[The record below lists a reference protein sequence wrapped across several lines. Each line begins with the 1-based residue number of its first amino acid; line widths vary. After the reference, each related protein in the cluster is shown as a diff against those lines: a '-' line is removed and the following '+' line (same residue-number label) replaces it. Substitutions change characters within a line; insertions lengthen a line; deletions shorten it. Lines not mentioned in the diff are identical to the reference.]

1 MKTDG
6 YIFTPELLQWRYFHR
21 PVVVQVL
28 VHVLLS
34 SAHNEASAATLS
46 YRDMALQLHTTVK
59 TIRVAIDVLI
69 AEKIITKCSAPRA
82 STKLYV
88 NSSHPL
94 SHCIIPWQRDQGA
107 QATAQYGAQI
117 GAHTRAQISQLQQSE
132 NQGCKVYYQD
142 ERGTDWGAVMG
153 IDGAQPRA
161 QQKRGAQQKAQSRAQ
176 ISQLQQ
182 SENQG
187 CKVYYQD
194 ERGTDWGAVMGIDGA
209 QPRAQQKRGAQQKA
223 QSRAQ
228 ISQSQTSDNQDS
240 YKDLDETK
248 GTDKDKAKGTLA
260 REGKKE
266 KTETKEN
273 LSPEPPLKEKKE
285 KKERRQERAHTQTQ
299 KKEKEKKVED
309 SEIKFAEV
317 LRLFNR
323 LFLGT
328 QVKPISKMTPDR
340 KKLVAKFIS
349 DYSYEEVETMLRK
362 ALNSDLL
369 SGRKDGGCYISFN
382 WLFNPKNYEPLM
394 EGTFDNPTVAA
405 SAKKKP
411 QPASS
416 PVASAPPQPQH
427 EETNEEIEARLRQ
440 KEERKKAIEREQT
453 EALRQKYL
461 GWIEASKK
469 NPDGSMAKMVRKA
482 YKDGKLAELGI
493 TWNPSV
499 AEEEQSLA
507 DLDDQTQSY
516 LQSLLS
522 D

>member
-28 VHVLLS
+28 IHVLLS

-46 YRDMALQLHTTVK
+46 YRDLALQLHTTVK

-107 QATAQYGAQI
+107 QVTAHFGAQI
-117 GAHTRAQISQLQQSE
+117 GAQSRAQIQSSE
-132 NQGCKVYYQD
+132 VPLNKGDTEDSETSK
-142 ERGTDWGAVMG
+142 GTDKGTIKGTKRAQSRAQPKQ
-153 IDGAQPRA
+153 GAQPR
-161 QQKRGAQQKAQSRAQ
+161 AQSRAQ
-176 ISQLQQ
+176 ISH
-182 SENQG
+182 SETPLNKG
-187 CKVYYQD
+187 NP
-194 ERGTDWGAVMGIDGA
+194 E
-209 QPRAQQKRGAQQKA
+209 
-223 QSRAQ
+223 
-228 ISQSQTSDNQDS
+228 
-240 YKDLDETK
+240 DLEIVK
-248 GTDKDKAKGTLA
+248 GTDKGIAKGTEV
-260 REGKKE
+260 REKKQI
-266 KTETKEN
+266 KEN
-273 LSPEPPLKEKKE
+273 LSPETPIKENKQRKEK
-285 KKERRQERAHTQTQ
+285 AHPQTQ
-299 KKEKEKKVED
+299 KKEKEKKSGDAETQF
-309 SEIKFAEV
+309 SEV

-349 DYSYEEVETMLRK
+349 DYSFEDIEPMLRK
-362 ALNSDLL
+362 ALDSDLL

-394 EGTFDNPTVAA
+394 EGTFDNPTVEA
-405 SAKKKP
+405 SAGKKSIPKPAGSPKP
-411 QPASS
+411 Q
-416 PVASAPPQPQH
+416 Q
-427 EETNEEIEARLRQ
+427 EETNEEIEARLKQ
-440 KEERKKAIEREQT
+440 KEEAQKAKEKAET
-453 EALRQKYL
+453 DALRQKYQE
-461 GWIEASKK
+461 WIEGAAK
-469 NPDGSMAKMVRKA
+469 NPNGSMAKMVRQA
-482 YKDGKLAELGI
+482 YDNGTLARLGI
-493 TWNPSV
+493 VWNPSV
-499 AEEEQSLA
+499 AEEEQLLA

-516 LQSLLS
+516 LQSILR

>member
-28 VHVLLS
+28 IHVLLS

-46 YRDMALQLHTTVK
+46 YRDLALQLHTTVK

-107 QATAQYGAQI
+107 QVTAHFGAQI
-117 GAHTRAQISQLQQSE
+117 G
-132 NQGCKVYYQD
+132 
-142 ERGTDWGAVMG
+142 
-153 IDGAQPRA
+153 
-161 QQKRGAQQKAQSRAQ
+161 AQSRAQ
-176 ISQLQQ
+176 IQ
-182 SENQG
+182 SSEVPLNKG
-187 CKVYYQD
+187 DSEDSETSK
-194 ERGTDWGAVMGIDGA
+194 GTDKGTNRAQSRAQTKQWA
-209 QPRAQQKRGAQQKA
+209 QPRAQSG
-223 QSRAQ
+223 AQ
-228 ISQSQTSDNQDS
+228 ISHSETPLNKGDS
-240 YKDLDETK
+240 EDLEIVK
-248 GTDKDKAKGTLA
+248 GTDKDIAKGTEV
-260 REGKKE
+260 REKKQI
-266 KTETKEN
+266 KEN
-273 LSPEPPLKEKKE
+273 LSPETPIKENKQRKEK
-285 KKERRQERAHTQTQ
+285 AHPQTQ
-299 KKEKEKKVED
+299 KKEKEKKSGDAETQF
-309 SEIKFAEV
+309 SEV

-349 DYSYEEVETMLRK
+349 DYSFEDIEPMLRK
-362 ALNSDLL
+362 ALDSDLL

-394 EGTFDNPTVAA
+394 EGTFDNPTIAA
-405 SAKKKP
+405 SAEKKP
-411 QPASS
+411 SKPQQKKTPSPPSS
-416 PVASAPPQPQH
+416 DGSLSIGERWKLAQQSQQSAEAYRDKVNRSIILGHIDNLKKHPQDKQALQSLERFYRDGTIQRLGIDWTPPVE
-427 EETNEEIEARLRQ
+427 EET
-440 KEERKKAIEREQT
+440 
-453 EALRQKYL
+453 
-461 GWIEASKK
+461 K
-469 NPDGSMAKMVRKA
+469 N
-482 YKDGKLAELGI
+482 LL
-493 TWNPSV
+493 
-499 AEEEQSLA
+499 
-507 DLDDQTQSY
+507 DLDDKTQNY

>member
-28 VHVLLS
+28 IHVLLS

-46 YRDMALQLHTTVK
+46 YRDLAIQLHTTVK

-94 SHCIIPWQRDQGA
+94 SHCIHPWQRDQGA
-107 QATAQYGAQI
+107 QITAHFGAQI
-117 GAHTRAQISQLQQSE
+117 GAQSRAQQKQ
-132 NQGCKVYYQD
+132 
-142 ERGTDWGAVMG
+142 
-153 IDGAQPRA
+153 GAQPR
-161 QQKRGAQQKAQSRAQ
+161 AQSRAQ
-176 ISQLQQ
+176 ISH
-182 SENQG
+182 SETPLNKG
-187 CKVYYQD
+187 DSEDLSKV
-194 ERGTDWGAVMGIDGA
+194 
-209 QPRAQQKRGAQQKA
+209 
-223 QSRAQ
+223 
-228 ISQSQTSDNQDS
+228 
-240 YKDLDETK
+240 K
-248 GTDKDKAKGTLA
+248 GTDKDTAKGTEV
-260 REGKKE
+260 REKKQI
-266 KTETKEN
+266 KEN
-273 LSPEPPLKEKKE
+273 LSPETPIKENKQRKEK
-285 KKERRQERAHTQTQ
+285 AHPHTQ
-299 KKEKEKKVED
+299 KKEKEKKSVDAETQF
-309 SEIKFAEV
+309 SEV

-349 DYSYEEVETMLRK
+349 DYSFEDIEPMLRK

-369 SGRKDGGCYISFN
+369 LGRKDGGCYISFN

-394 EGTFDNPTVAA
+394 EGTFDNPSVEA
-405 SAKKKP
+405 SAGKRTAPKP
-411 QPASS
+411 PNCLPAES
-416 PVASAPPQPQH
+416 PKPQH
-427 EETNEEIEARLRQ
+427 EETNEEIEARLKQ
-440 KEERKKAIEREQT
+440 KEEAQRAKEKAET
-453 EALRQKYL
+453 DALRQKYQE
-461 GWIEASKK
+461 WIESAAK
-469 NPDGSMAKMVRKA
+469 NPNGSMAKMVRQA
-482 YKDGKLAELGI
+482 YDNGTLAKLGI
-493 TWNPSV
+493 VWNPSV

-516 LQSLLS
+516 LQSLLR

>member
-28 VHVLLS
+28 IHVLLS

-46 YRDMALQLHTTVK
+46 YRDLALQLHTTVK

-107 QATAQYGAQI
+107 QVTAHFGAQI
-117 GAHTRAQISQLQQSE
+117 GAQSRAQISHSQQAD
-132 NQGCKVYYQD
+132 NQGYKVYYQD
-142 ERGTDWGAVMG
+142 EQGTDWGAVMG
-153 IDGAQPRA
+153 TDGAQQRAQQKQGAQPR
-161 QQKRGAQQKAQSRAQ
+161 AQSRAQ
-176 ISQLQQ
+176 ISH
-182 SENQG
+182 SETPLNKG
-187 CKVYYQD
+187 DSEDLSKV
-194 ERGTDWGAVMGIDGA
+194 
-209 QPRAQQKRGAQQKA
+209 
-223 QSRAQ
+223 
-228 ISQSQTSDNQDS
+228 
-240 YKDLDETK
+240 K
-248 GTDKDKAKGTLA
+248 GTDEDITKGTLA
-260 REGKKE
+260 RKGKKE
-266 KTETKEN
+266 TKETKES
-273 LSPEPPLKEKKE
+273 LSPEPPIKE
-285 KKERRQERAHTQTQ
+285 KKERKERRQKRAPTQTQ
-299 KKEKEKKVED
+299 KKEKEKKSVDAETQF
-309 SEIKFAEV
+309 SEV

-349 DYSYEEVETMLRK
+349 DYSFEDIEPMLRK

-394 EGTFDNPTVAA
+394 EGTFDNPTIAA
-405 SAKKKP
+405 SARKKP
-411 QPASS
+411 QPSS
-416 PVASAPPQPQH
+416 STPSSPPQPQH
-427 EETNEEIEARLRQ
+427 EETNEEIEARLKR
-440 KEERKKAIEREQT
+440 KEERKKELEKEQA

-461 GWIEASKK
+461 GWIEAAKK
-469 NPDGSMAKMVRKA
+469 NPDGSMAQMVKDA
-482 YKDGKLAELGI
+482 YKNGTLAKLGI
-493 TWNPSV
+493 DWTPPV
-499 AEEEQSLA
+499 EEETKNLL
-507 DLDDQTQSY
+507 DLDDKTQNY

>member
-28 VHVLLS
+28 IHVLLS

-46 YRDMALQLHTTVK
+46 YRDLALQLHTTVK

-107 QATAQYGAQI
+107 QVTAHFGAQI
-117 GAHTRAQISQLQQSE
+117 GAQSRAQIQSSE
-132 NQGCKVYYQD
+132 VPLNKGDSEDSETSK
-142 ERGTDWGAVMG
+142 GTDKGTDKGTKRAQSRAQPKQ
-153 IDGAQPRA
+153 GAQPR
-161 QQKRGAQQKAQSRAQ
+161 AQSRAQ
-176 ISQLQQ
+176 ISH
-182 SENQG
+182 SETPLNKG
-187 CKVYYQD
+187 
-194 ERGTDWGAVMGIDGA
+194 
-209 QPRAQQKRGAQQKA
+209 
-223 QSRAQ
+223 
-228 ISQSQTSDNQDS
+228 DS
-240 YKDLDETK
+240 EDLEIVK
-248 GTDKDKAKGTLA
+248 GTDNGIAKGTEV
-260 REGKKE
+260 REKKE
-266 KTETKEN
+266 IKEN
-273 LSPEPPLKEKKE
+273 LSPETPIKENKQRKEK
-285 KKERRQERAHTQTQ
+285 AHPQTQ
-299 KKEKEKKVED
+299 KKEKEKKSGDAETQF
-309 SEIKFAEV
+309 SEV

-349 DYSYEEVETMLRK
+349 DYSFEDIEPMLRK
-362 ALNSDLL
+362 ALDSDLL

-394 EGTFDNPTVAA
+394 EGTFDNPTIAA
-405 SAKKKP
+405 SAEKKP
-411 QPASS
+411 SKPQQKKTPSPPSS
-416 PVASAPPQPQH
+416 DGSLSIGERWKLAQQSKQSAEAYRDKVNRSIILGHIDNLKKHPQDKQALQSLERFYRDGTIQRLDIEWTPPVE
-427 EETNEEIEARLRQ
+427 EET
-440 KEERKKAIEREQT
+440 
-453 EALRQKYL
+453 
-461 GWIEASKK
+461 K
-469 NPDGSMAKMVRKA
+469 N
-482 YKDGKLAELGI
+482 LL
-493 TWNPSV
+493 
-499 AEEEQSLA
+499 
-507 DLDDQTQSY
+507 DLDDKTQNY

>member
-28 VHVLLS
+28 IHVLLS

-46 YRDMALQLHTTVK
+46 YRDLALQLHTTVK

-94 SHCIIPWQRDQGA
+94 SHCIIPWQRDQGS
-107 QATAQYGAQI
+107 QVTAHFGAQI
-117 GAHTRAQISQLQQSE
+117 G
-132 NQGCKVYYQD
+132 
-142 ERGTDWGAVMG
+142 
-153 IDGAQPRA
+153 
-161 QQKRGAQQKAQSRAQ
+161 AQSRAQ
-176 ISQLQQ
+176 ISH
-182 SENQG
+182 SETPLNKG
-187 CKVYYQD
+187 DSEDLSKV
-194 ERGTDWGAVMGIDGA
+194 
-209 QPRAQQKRGAQQKA
+209 
-223 QSRAQ
+223 
-228 ISQSQTSDNQDS
+228 
-240 YKDLDETK
+240 K
-248 GTDKDKAKGTLA
+248 GTDEDIAKGTLA
-260 REGKKE
+260 RKGKKE
-266 KTETKEN
+266 TKETKES
-273 LSPEPPLKEKKE
+273 LSPEPPIKE
-285 KKERRQERAHTQTQ
+285 KKERKERRQKRAPTQTQ
-299 KKEKEKKVED
+299 KKEKEKKSVDAETQF
-309 SEIKFAEV
+309 SEV

-349 DYSYEEVETMLRK
+349 DYSFEDIEPMLRK
-362 ALNSDLL
+362 ALDSDLL

-394 EGTFDNPTVAA
+394 EGTFDNPSVEA
-405 SAKKKP
+405 SARKKP
-411 QPASS
+411 QPSS
-416 PVASAPPQPQH
+416 STPSSPPQPQH
-427 EETNEEIEARLRQ
+427 EETNEEIEARLKR
-440 KEERKKAIEREQT
+440 KEERKKELEQEQA

-461 GWIEASKK
+461 GWIEAAKK
-469 NPDGSMAKMVRKA
+469 NPDGSMAQMVKDA
-482 YKDGKLAELGI
+482 YKNGTLAKLGI
-493 TWNPSV
+493 DWTPPV
-499 AEEEQSLA
+499 EEETKNLL
-507 DLDDQTQSY
+507 DLDDKTQNY

>member
-28 VHVLLS
+28 IHVLLS

-46 YRDMALQLHTTVK
+46 YRDLALQLHTTVK
-59 TIRVAIDVLI
+59 AIRVAIDVLI

-94 SHCIIPWQRDQGA
+94 SHCIHPWQRDQGA
-107 QATAQYGAQI
+107 QITAHFGAQI
-117 GAHTRAQISQLQQSE
+117 G
-132 NQGCKVYYQD
+132 
-142 ERGTDWGAVMG
+142 
-153 IDGAQPRA
+153 
-161 QQKRGAQQKAQSRAQ
+161 AQSRAQ
-176 ISQLQQ
+176 IPIPQQ
-182 SENQG
+182 SDHQG
-187 CKVYYQD
+187 GKVYHQA
-194 ERGTDWGAVMGIDGA
+194 EKGTDEGTVKGTKGAQSRAQPKQGA
-209 QPRAQQKRGAQQKA
+209 QPRA

-228 ISQSQTSDNQDS
+228 ISQSETPLNKGDS
-240 YKDLDETK
+240 KDSSKVK
-248 GTDKDKAKGTLA
+248 GTDKDIAKGTEV
-260 REGKKE
+260 REKKQI
-266 KTETKEN
+266 KEN
-273 LSPEPPLKEKKE
+273 LSPETPIKENKQRKEK
-285 KKERRQERAHTQTQ
+285 AHPHTQ
-299 KKEKEKKVED
+299 KKEKEKKSVDAETQF
-309 SEIKFAEV
+309 SEV

-349 DYSYEEVETMLRK
+349 DYSFEDIEPMLRK

-394 EGTFDNPTVAA
+394 EGTFDNPSVEA
-405 SAKKKP
+405 SAGKKSIPKPAGSPKP
-411 QPASS
+411 QQA
-416 PVASAPPQPQH
+416 
-427 EETNEEIEARLRQ
+427 ETNEEIEARLKQ
-440 KEERKKAIEREQT
+440 KEEAQRAKEKAET
-453 EALRQKYL
+453 DALRQKYQK
-461 GWIEASKK
+461 WIEGAAK
-469 NPDGSMAKMVRKA
+469 NPNGSMAKMVRQA
-482 YKDGKLAELGI
+482 YDNGTLAKLGI
-493 TWNPSV
+493 VWNPSV
-499 AEEEQSLA
+499 AAEEQSLA
-507 DLDDQTQSY
+507 DLDDQTQTY

>member
-28 VHVLLS
+28 IHVLLS

-46 YRDMALQLHTTVK
+46 YRDLALQLHTTVK

-107 QATAQYGAQI
+107 QVTAHFGAQI
-117 GAHTRAQISQLQQSE
+117 GAQSRAQIQSSE
-132 NQGCKVYYQD
+132 VPLNKGDSEDSETSK
-142 ERGTDWGAVMG
+142 GTDKGTNRAQSRAQKKQ
-153 IDGAQPRA
+153 GAQPRA
-161 QQKRGAQQKAQSRAQ
+161 QSGAQ
-176 ISQLQQ
+176 ISHTETPLNKGD
-182 SENQG
+182 SE
-187 CKVYYQD
+187 
-194 ERGTDWGAVMGIDGA
+194 
-209 QPRAQQKRGAQQKA
+209 
-223 QSRAQ
+223 
-228 ISQSQTSDNQDS
+228 
-240 YKDLDETK
+240 DLEIVK
-248 GTDKDKAKGTLA
+248 GTDKDIAKGTEV
-260 REGKKE
+260 REKKQI
-266 KTETKEN
+266 KEN
-273 LSPEPPLKEKKE
+273 LSPETPIKENKQRKEK
-285 KKERRQERAHTQTQ
+285 AHPQTQ
-299 KKEKEKKVED
+299 KKEKEKKSGDAETQL
-309 SEIKFAEV
+309 SEV

-349 DYSYEEVETMLRK
+349 DYSFEDIEPMLRK
-362 ALNSDLL
+362 ALDSDLL

-394 EGTFDNPTVAA
+394 EGTFDNPTIQA
-405 SAKKKP
+405 SATEKKP
-411 QPASS
+411 SKPQQKKTPSPPSS
-416 PVASAPPQPQH
+416 DGSLSIGERWKLAQQSQQSAEAYRDKVNRSIILGHIDNLKKHPQDKQALQSLERFYRDGTIQRLGIEWTPPVE
-427 EETNEEIEARLRQ
+427 EET
-440 KEERKKAIEREQT
+440 
-453 EALRQKYL
+453 
-461 GWIEASKK
+461 K
-469 NPDGSMAKMVRKA
+469 N
-482 YKDGKLAELGI
+482 LL
-493 TWNPSV
+493 
-499 AEEEQSLA
+499 
-507 DLDDQTQSY
+507 DLDDKTQNY

>member
-28 VHVLLS
+28 IHVLLS

-46 YRDMALQLHTTVK
+46 YRDLALQLHTTVK

-107 QATAQYGAQI
+107 QVTAHFGAQI
-117 GAHTRAQISQLQQSE
+117 GAQSRAQIQSSE
-132 NQGCKVYYQD
+132 VPLNKGDSEDSETSK
-142 ERGTDWGAVMG
+142 GTDKGTIKGTKRAQSRAQPKQ
-153 IDGAQPRA
+153 GAQPR
-161 QQKRGAQQKAQSRAQ
+161 AQSRAQ
-176 ISQLQQ
+176 ISH
-182 SENQG
+182 SETPLNKG
-187 CKVYYQD
+187 
-194 ERGTDWGAVMGIDGA
+194 
-209 QPRAQQKRGAQQKA
+209 
-223 QSRAQ
+223 
-228 ISQSQTSDNQDS
+228 DS
-240 YKDLDETK
+240 EDLEIVK
-248 GTDKDKAKGTLA
+248 GTDKDIAKGTEV
-260 REGKKE
+260 REKKQI
-266 KTETKEN
+266 KEN
-273 LSPEPPLKEKKE
+273 LSPETPIKENKQRKEK
-285 KKERRQERAHTQTQ
+285 AHPQTQ
-299 KKEKEKKVED
+299 KKEKEKKSGDAETQF
-309 SEIKFAEV
+309 SEV

-349 DYSYEEVETMLRK
+349 DYSFEDIEPMLRK
-362 ALNSDLL
+362 ALDSDLL

-394 EGTFDNPTVAA
+394 EGTFDNPTIQA
-405 SAKKKP
+405 SATEKKP
-411 QPASS
+411 SKPQQKKTPSPPSS
-416 PVASAPPQPQH
+416 DDSLSIGERWKLAQQSQQSAEAYRDKVNRSIILGHIDNLKKHPQDKQALQSLERFYRDGTIQRLGIEWTPPVE
-427 EETNEEIEARLRQ
+427 EET
-440 KEERKKAIEREQT
+440 
-453 EALRQKYL
+453 
-461 GWIEASKK
+461 K
-469 NPDGSMAKMVRKA
+469 N
-482 YKDGKLAELGI
+482 LL
-493 TWNPSV
+493 
-499 AEEEQSLA
+499 
-507 DLDDQTQSY
+507 DLDDKTQNY

>member
-28 VHVLLS
+28 IHVLLS

-46 YRDMALQLHTTVK
+46 YRDLALQLHTTVK

-94 SHCIIPWQRDQGA
+94 SHCIIPWQRDQVA
-107 QATAQYGAQI
+107 QVTAHFGAQI
-117 GAHTRAQISQLQQSE
+117 G
-132 NQGCKVYYQD
+132 
-142 ERGTDWGAVMG
+142 
-153 IDGAQPRA
+153 
-161 QQKRGAQQKAQSRAQ
+161 AQSRAQ
-176 ISQLQQ
+176 IQ
-182 SENQG
+182 SSEVPLNKG
-187 CKVYYQD
+187 
-194 ERGTDWGAVMGIDGA
+194 
-209 QPRAQQKRGAQQKA
+209 
-223 QSRAQ
+223 
-228 ISQSQTSDNQDS
+228 DS
-240 YKDLDETK
+240 EDLEIVK
-248 GTDKDKAKGTLA
+248 GTDKGIDKGTEV
-260 REGKKE
+260 REKKQI
-266 KTETKEN
+266 KEN
-273 LSPEPPLKEKKE
+273 LSPETPIKENKQRKEK
-285 KKERRQERAHTQTQ
+285 AHPQTQ
-299 KKEKEKKVED
+299 KKEKEKKSGDAETQF
-309 SEIKFAEV
+309 SEV

-349 DYSYEEVETMLRK
+349 DYSFEDIEPMLRK

-394 EGTFDNPTVAA
+394 EGTFDNPTIQA
-405 SAKKKP
+405 SATEKKP
-411 QPASS
+411 SKPQQKKTPSPPSS
-416 PVASAPPQPQH
+416 DGSLSIGERWKLAQQSKQSAEAYRDKVNRSIILGHIDNLKKHPQDKQALQSLERFYRDGTIQRLGIDWTPPVE
-427 EETNEEIEARLRQ
+427 EET
-440 KEERKKAIEREQT
+440 
-453 EALRQKYL
+453 
-461 GWIEASKK
+461 K
-469 NPDGSMAKMVRKA
+469 N
-482 YKDGKLAELGI
+482 LL
-493 TWNPSV
+493 
-499 AEEEQSLA
+499 
-507 DLDDQTQSY
+507 DLDDKTQNY

>member
-6 YIFTPELLQWRYFHR
+6 YILTPELLQWRYFHR

-28 VHVLLS
+28 IHVLLS

-46 YRDMALQLHTTVK
+46 YRDLALQLHTTVK
-59 TIRVAIDVLI
+59 AIRVAIDVLI

-94 SHCIIPWQRDQGA
+94 SHCIHPWQRDQGA
-107 QATAQYGAQI
+107 QITAHFGAQI
-117 GAHTRAQISQLQQSE
+117 GAQSRAQIPTTQQSD
-132 NQGCKVYYQD
+132 NQGCKVYHQA
-142 ERGTDWGAVMG
+142 EKGTDEGTVKGTKGAQSRAQPKQ
-153 IDGAQPRA
+153 GAQPR
-161 QQKRGAQQKAQSRAQ
+161 AQSRAQ
-176 ISQLQQ
+176 ISH
-182 SENQG
+182 SETHLNKG
-187 CKVYYQD
+187 DSEDLSKV
-194 ERGTDWGAVMGIDGA
+194 
-209 QPRAQQKRGAQQKA
+209 
-223 QSRAQ
+223 
-228 ISQSQTSDNQDS
+228 
-240 YKDLDETK
+240 K
-248 GTDKDKAKGTLA
+248 GTDKDTAKGTEV
-260 REGKKE
+260 REKKQI
-266 KTETKEN
+266 KEN
-273 LSPEPPLKEKKE
+273 LSPETPIKENKQRKEK
-285 KKERRQERAHTQTQ
+285 AHPHTQ
-299 KKEKEKKVED
+299 KKEKEKKSVD
-309 SEIKFAEV
+309 AEIQFSEV

-349 DYSYEEVETMLRK
+349 DYSFEDIEPMLRK

-394 EGTFDNPTVAA
+394 EGTFDNPSVEA
-405 SAKKKP
+405 SAGKKP
-411 QPASS
+411 TPKTAGS
-416 PVASAPPQPQH
+416 PKPQQA
-427 EETNEEIEARLRQ
+427 ETSEEIEARLKQ
-440 KEERKKAIEREQT
+440 KEEAQKAKEKAQT
-453 EALRQKYL
+453 DALRQKYQE
-461 GWIEASKK
+461 WIESAAK
-469 NPDGSMAKMVRKA
+469 NPNGSMAKMVRQA
-482 YKDGKLAELGI
+482 YDNGTLAKLGI
-493 TWNPSV
+493 VWNPSV